1 MNLNTGYRFTLGGEE
16 GKSPFEKL
24 YDIFQE
30 LITHTSGDVDE
41 AIDWLRSLDKEYELT
56 DENYTLDDFLED
68 LLEKGFLRE
77 EIDPAPPASASE
89 ASDEQKR
96 ALKMTA
102 KLERELRK
110 RALEQ
115 LFGNLKK
122 KGSGS
127 HKTST
132 IGQGDQFSGELRS
145 YHFGDA
151 IEHID
156 MAASVNNA
164 MRNHGLD
171 LSQMQEDDLVVR
183 QTEHKAQM
191 STVLMI
197 DISHSMILYG
207 EDRITPAKKVAMAL
221 AEMITT
227 RYPKDTLDIVVFG
240 NDAWPIQIAE
250 LPYLN
255 VGPYHTNT
263 VAGIDLAMKML
274 ARKKHSNKQIFM
286 ITDGKPSC
294 LHLADGSYYKNSA
307 GLDPE
312 IVAQCYNRARIA
324 QKNNIQI
331 TTFMIAQDPYLMQ
344 FVREFTAANKGKA
357 FYTGL
362 DHLGEMIFEDYNA
375 NRKRRI
381 K

>member
-1 MNLNTGYRFTLGGEE
+1 MNLNAGYRFTLGNERN
-16 GKSPFEKL
+16 KTPFERL

-41 AIDWLRSLDKEYELT
+41 AIDWLRQLDREYELT
-56 DENYTLDDFLED
+56 DENYTIDDFLED
-68 LLEKGFLRE
+68 LLEKGYLRE
-77 EIDPAPPASASE
+77 EMVPSSGEPSKE
-89 ASDEQKR
+89 ADEAQKR

-115 LFGNLKK
+115 LFGNLKRK
-122 KGSGS
+122 SAGN
-127 HKTST
+127 HKTSAT
-132 IGQGDQFSGELRS
+132 GQGDQYSGDVREFR
-145 YHFGDA
+145 FGDS

-156 MAASVNNA
+156 MQASVQNA

-171 LSQMQEDDLVVR
+171 LSNMQEDDLVIKE
-183 QTEHKAQM
+183 TEHKSQM

-227 RYPKDTLDIVVFG
+227 RYPKDTLDIIVFG
-240 NDAWPIQIAE
+240 NDAWPIKIAE

-263 VAGIDLAMKML
+263 VAGLDLAMKIL
-274 ARKKHSNKQIFM
+274 SRKKHANKQIFM

-294 LHLADGSYYKNSA
+294 LHLPDGSYYKNSA

-312 IVAQCYNRARIA
+312 IVAQCYNRARNA
-324 QKNNIQI
+324 AKNNIQV
-331 TTFMIAQDPYLMQ
+331 TTFMIAQDPYLME
-344 FVREFTAANKGKA
+344 FVRSFTEANKGKA